1 MIKFIELSTI
11 GVSRDSQLRA
21 ARILEVIIN
30 SSQNPG
36 GPESGESFFKISYHF
51 MAERWQLL
59 REAVNKGR
67 FFSLPDFQQGFCQFL
82 NQVSQPQPG
91 KQKFTEPLIKSCH
104 LYNYLCNAFEA
115 VEIDIAVYLC
125 CSFRMAQM

>member
-36 GPESGESFFKISYHF
+36 GPESSESFFKISYHF